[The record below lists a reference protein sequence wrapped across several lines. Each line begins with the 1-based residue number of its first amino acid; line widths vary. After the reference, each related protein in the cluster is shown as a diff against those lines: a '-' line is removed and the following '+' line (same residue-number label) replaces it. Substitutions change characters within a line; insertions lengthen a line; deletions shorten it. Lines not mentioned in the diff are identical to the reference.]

1 MITPLK
7 PRWSREVKKYRRNL
21 ASYREGD
28 FALAVESERGSVIY
42 SVRHTTT
49 FRYEPAVRESVME
62 VRLQPRSDGEQRCLS
77 FTLDVDPAANIMQY
91 RDFTG
96 NTVHH
101 FDIAGVHS
109 QVQVTAQSA
118 VEVQAVPAPRASDCG
133 NWADLDAEVAGNDHW
148 EMLLSSHFAH
158 SSALLDQLA
167 EELRC
172 ERRSSPLALLTEINE
187 AIYKLFAYVPN
198 STKVDSPIEE
208 ALQARQ
214 GVCQDFAHIMIALVR
229 RLKMP
234 CRYVSGYMFHREE
247 ARKDR
252 SLEGASHAWVE
263 ALVPGLGWVA
273 FDPTNNLVG
282 GDRHIRVAIGRD
294 YADVP
299 PTRGVYK
306 GEAQSELSVAVTVTP
321 ADSAV
326 PEPITP
332 NFVVRSRPV
341 LARATVRSDQEQQ
354 QQQ

>member
-1 MITPLK
+1 M
-7 PRWSREVKKYRRNL
+7 
-21 ASYREGD
+21 
-28 FALAVESERGSVIY
+28 IY

-62 VRLQPRSDGEQRCLS
+62 VRLQPRSDAEQRCLS

-101 FDIAGVHS
+101 FDIAGRHT
-109 QVQVTAQSA
+109 QVRVVAQST
-118 VEVQAVPAPRASDCG
+118 VEMQTVPAPRAADSGD
-133 NWADLDAEVAGNDHW
+133 WADLDALIGGNDHW
-148 EMLLSSHFAH
+148 ELLLPSHFAH
-158 SSALLDQLA
+158 SSPPLEQLA
-167 EELRC
+167 TELGC
-172 ERRSSPLALLTEINE
+172 HRRGNPLTMLTELNH
-187 AIYKLFAYVPN
+187 AIYNLFAYVPN

-208 ALQARQ
+208 ALRTRR

-229 RLKMP
+229 RLHIP
-234 CRYVSGYMFHREE
+234 CRYVSGYMFHRNDDDTE
-247 ARKDR
+247 KDR

-306 GEAQSELSVAVTVTP
+306 GEAQSELSVAVTVSP
-321 ADSAV
+321 ADNVA
-326 PEPITP
+326 PEPVMP
-332 NFVVRSRPV
+332 SFVVRSRPV
-341 LARATVRSDQEQQ
+341 MGRPAAHSEQEQQ
-354 QQQ
+354 QQ

>member
-1 MITPLK
+1 M
-7 PRWSREVKKYRRNL
+7 
-21 ASYREGD
+21 
-28 FALAVESERGSVIY
+28 IY

-101 FDIAGVHS
+101 FDIAGSHT
-109 QVQVTAQSA
+109 QVKVTAQSA
-118 VEVQAVPAPRASDCG
+118 VEVQSVPAPRAADSGD
-133 NWADLDAEVAGNDHW
+133 WADLDALIAGNDHW
-148 EMLLSSHFAH
+148 EMLLPSHFAH
-158 SSALLDQLA
+158 SNAQLEQLA
-167 EELRC
+167 EELGC
-172 ERRSSPLALLTEINE
+172 ERRGNPLDLLTGLNE

-214 GVCQDFAHIMIALVR
+214 GVCQDFAHIMTALVR
-229 RLKMP
+229 RMNVP
-234 CRYVSGYMFHREE
+234 CRYVSGYMFHRDDDEN
-247 ARKDR
+247 DR
-252 SLEGASHAWVE
+252 SVEGASHAWVE
-263 ALVPGLGWVA
+263 ALVPRLGWVA

-306 GEAQSELSVAVTVTP
+306 GEAQSELSVAVTVSP
-321 ADSAV
+321 ADTVV

-341 LARATVRSDQEQQ
+341 LARAAVRSEQEQQ